1 MTPLYKIPYEME
13 TCIDQETGEVI
24 DMEKLQ
30 ALEMEFEAKALNI
43 ACWIKNL
50 KAEAEAIKTEKQNL
64 EKRQKAAE
72 NKAESLKRDLSDN
85 LNGMKLKD
93 ARVSITYRRSESV
106 EVDDMLDLRT
116 LPEDLVKVRLEPDKT
131 AIKEAIKEGMEVKGC
146 RIVEKNNLQI
156 R

>member
-1 MTPLYKIPYEME
+1 MTLYSIPYEME
-13 TCIDQETGEVI
+13 ACIDPETGEVI

-72 NKAESLKRDLSDN
+72 NKAESLKKYLSDN

-93 ARVSITYRRSESV
+93 SRVAISYRRSESV

-116 LPEDLVKVRLEPDKT
+116 LPDDLVKVRLEPDKT
-131 AIKEAIKEGMEVKGC
+131 AIKEAIKEGMVVKGC